1 MTEPARD
8 VIVLVC
14 EGPTDPRVARGFAER
29 VLKENVG
36 HWDDL
41 TASDIHPDW
50 QGLRASENRLEWDNV
65 PREYVNAGL
74 RKRHGHFDGDL
85 PGEPDARAGRKALA
99 LVSHYRPEAIAVVL
113 LRDAD
118 NQPERLTGLKQARD
132 EHENQ
137 SNPFKVIIGVA
148 KPNRE
153 AWVLLGF
160 QPKNDTERSRLE
172 VLKQQNSFDP
182 TREPE
187 RLNAK
192 AESDSRNTKHV
203 LGKLTGNNFSREEPC
218 WSETPLEILH
228 ANGEACGLKAYLEEV
243 ESRLAPLFD
252 ANRSR

>member
-29 VLKENVG
+29 VLQEKIG
-36 HWDDL
+36 HWEDL
-41 TASDIHPDW
+41 TASNIHPDW

-99 LVSHYRPEAIAVVL
+99 LVQHHRPEAIAVIL

-118 NQPERLTGLKQARD
+118 NQPERLLGLNQART
-132 EHENQ
+132 EHEGQ
-137 SNPFKVIIGVA
+137 SNPLKVVIGVA

-160 QPKNDTERSRLE
+160 QPKNDIERSRLE
-172 VLKQQNSFDP
+172 ELKLENSFDP
-182 TREPE
+182 TQEPH
-187 RLNAK
+187 RLRSGRNDPRSRNAK
-192 AESDSRNTKHV
+192 HALAR
-203 LGKLTGNNFSREEPC
+203 LTGDDFSREEPC
-218 WSETPLEILH
+218 WSETLLEVLQV
-228 ANGEACGLKAYLEEV
+228 NGKDCGLKAYLEEV
-243 ESRLAPLFD
+243 ELRLVPLV
-252 ANRSR
+252 